1 MIIKTPVYNVESDIC
16 DNSIIATRLKV
27 LEESVSSLIKETKK
41 RSDTTKYASCGWVNS
56 TNNNNSNNRFPIHDT
71 VSNKIAMNNAA
82 SYMPSTNNEVN
93 NEVPMYNEVNNGV
106 PMYNGVNN
114 GSFMNNVSSTPTNM
128 TYADIVRNTTLEN
141 VSMGPSIDVKGPT
154 KKEEWRLV
162 QPKNKETDTM
172 RWRQRL
178 NILSGT
184 ASDESGCNSF
194 SADIHLVAY
203 GVAKQVTGIQ
213 LSHFLQERGL
223 NVLRCDLLTKY
234 ENARSLAYKISIRS
248 RDYEKAQD
256 PNIWPLRLGVR
267 LFKYFKK
274 RNVYTGGLEREQK
287 REVTGPRKV
296 RMVRFKDQVGYSD
309 FI

>member
-1 MIIKTPVYNVESDIC
+1 M
-16 DNSIIATRLKV
+16 
-27 LEESVSSLIKETKK
+27 
-41 RSDTTKYASCGWVNS
+41 VNS
-56 TNNNNSNNRFPIHDT
+56 SNNNNNNNNNKFPIHDT

-106 PMYNGVNN
+106 PVYNGDNN
-114 GSFMNNVSSTPTNM
+114 GSLMNNVSSTLTNR

-162 QPKNKETDTM
+162 QPKNKETGTM

-184 ASDESGCNSF
+184 ACDESGGNSF
-194 SADIHLVAY
+194 SADTHLVAY

-213 LSHFLQERGL
+213 LP
-223 NVLRCDLLTKY
+223 
-234 ENARSLAYKISIRS
+234 S
-248 RDYEKAQD
+248 RTWVKC
-256 PNIWPLRLGVR
+256 
-267 LFKYFKK
+267 
-274 RNVYTGGLEREQK
+274 
-287 REVTGPRKV
+287 
-296 RMVRFKDQVGYSD
+296 S
-309 FI
+309 